1 MYRPFALLSGI
12 SLPIHSVAAVNRCI
26 TVIANPQK
34 LQAIQL
40 VNSIIV
46 MYNRKYMEKC
56 DINIE
61 HYDKEN
67 DISIR
72 KETAYEGLQFFK

>member
-1 MYRPFALLSGI
+1 
-12 SLPIHSVAAVNRCI
+12 
-26 TVIANPQK
+26 
-34 LQAIQL
+34 
-40 VNSIIV
+40 

-56 DINIE
+56 DITIE